1 MSVWDL
7 NSRLQPSRLQLLMLG
22 GLYLVA
28 LAGVWLAVLPLGVQ
42 IFASVVLA
50 FSAWLAWRRWLRPPG
65 QSVRELAW
73 IGDQASL
80 VLANG
85 QRVRVQWVRS
95 AVWRWLVVLKFR
107 ATDIEWSDELVLLPD
122 SLPKED
128 FRRLKVRLLAGA

>member
-42 IFASVVLA
+42 IFASGVLA

-65 QSVRELAW
+65 
-73 IGDQASL
+73 
-80 VLANG
+80 
-85 QRVRVQWVRS
+85 
-95 AVWRWLVVLKFR
+95 
-107 ATDIEWSDELVLLPD
+107 
-122 SLPKED
+122 
-128 FRRLKVRLLAGA
+128 